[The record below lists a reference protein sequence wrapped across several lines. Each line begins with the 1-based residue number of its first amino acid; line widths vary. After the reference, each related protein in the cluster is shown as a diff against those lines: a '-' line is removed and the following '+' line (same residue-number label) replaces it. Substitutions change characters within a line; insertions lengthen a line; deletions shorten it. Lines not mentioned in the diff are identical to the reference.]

1 LNFEIDR
8 NVPRK
13 PHLVGGVKGHN
24 MNEISFARILLATAC
39 PGSPAL
45 WAGELQIWDLFCISR
60 LGFRI
65 SARWNR
71 AQGGE
76 SMQVILL
83 ENVPSLGKAGD
94 LVKVSDGYGRNYLI
108 PKKKALLATEKS
120 LKVIEHQKRQVQ
132 QRLEKGKKDAE
143 KLGQQIEK
151 LSCTFAKTVGES
163 GKLFG
168 SVTSMD
174 IENYLKENGIEVDRK
189 KISLEEPIKNL
200 GMFTVPIKLSAEVT
214 AQLKVWVVQE

>member
-1 LNFEIDR
+1 
-8 NVPRK
+8 
-13 PHLVGGVKGHN
+13 
-24 MNEISFARILLATAC
+24 
-39 PGSPAL
+39 
-45 WAGELQIWDLFCISR
+45 
-60 LGFRI
+60 
-65 SARWNR
+65 
-71 AQGGE
+71 
-76 SMQVILL
+76 MQVILL

-120 LKVIEHQKRQVQ
+120 LKMVEHQKRQVQ
-132 QRLEKGKKDAE
+132 QRLQKGKKDAE
-143 KLGQQIEK
+143 KLGQDIEK
-151 LSCTFAKTVGES
+151 LSCTFSKSVGES

-174 IENYLKENGIEVDRK
+174 IENYLKENGIDVDRK
-189 KISLEEPIKNL
+189 KIILEEPIKNL

>member
-1 LNFEIDR
+1 
-8 NVPRK
+8 
-13 PHLVGGVKGHN
+13 
-24 MNEISFARILLATAC
+24 
-39 PGSPAL
+39 
-45 WAGELQIWDLFCISR
+45 
-60 LGFRI
+60 
-65 SARWNR
+65 
-71 AQGGE
+71 
-76 SMQVILL
+76 MQVILL
-83 ENVPSLGKAGD
+83 ENIPSLGKAGD

-132 QRLEKGKKDAE
+132 QRLEKGKKGAE
-143 KLGQQIEK
+143 KLGQEIEK
-151 LSCTFAKTVGES
+151 LSCTFARTVGES

-200 GMFTVPIKLSAEVT
+200 GMFTVSIKLSPEVT